1 MLKKSGIF
9 PDRQQVTAHLVFLI
23 KQGTKKI
30 FRFFGRFFTT
40 SPRRFPRTSV
50 NPNPS
55 KTMKTLSTTNS
66 INRSPLRCGLV
77 FIGLALALALAL
89 WAMPGTVR
97 GQMFVSVNSN
107 PPTNGGSRIYQ
118 YDPTGSTGTPVMPYF
133 LDNLDHPREVAFD
146 SAGNLYVA
154 TFTWLLDS
162 EDNIVGTDHGSILKV
177 SGGVASTFATFNGRF
192 AHGLAFDSHDNLFAS
207 SQNFDGTE
215 SIIYKVA
222 SDGTVSTFGSV
233 PGQCFAGG
241 ADSTLTHGT
250 IYEFPTEGP
259 SVGVRSIFVDSGAF
273 SSGGPV
279 GLAFDKHDPQNLL
292 VSTNN
297 ENDSPGGKIRSFDSS
312 GMEILPQLA
321 TGLTNFSRG
330 LAFDSAGNLFCAE
343 IGAGAA
349 TGDIVK
355 FTPGGTG
362 TIPGI
367 TTAPGFGVAYFA
379 QGDTSDFGTRG
390 NRGPEYVAFA
400 PAPITPPST
409 AVVLTF
415 PNTTEPLTTTVVASL
430 DQNSVPLP
438 SPNFELTGSN
448 LAFDIS
454 TPSGEPTPP
463 IIIALT
469 VPSSV
474 YGSNGSGLKVMHYEN
489 GTWVDRT
496 IDSTNP
502 NYPSPAAQNTIYGSV
517 NSLSPFLVTKF
528 KYAAQIQQPINA
540 NGTSVFNAKRGVIP
554 VAFKLTSDGVATCQL
569 PPATISVFRT
579 SGGVVGSIDESTY
592 LLKSDS
598 GSNFRIDSTKCQY
611 SYNLAASSLGA
622 GTYKVYISIGGSVAG
637 SATFALK

>member
-1 MLKKSGIF
+1 MNIRRIIVG
-9 PDRQQVTAHLVFLI
+9 VFA
-23 KQGTKKI
+23 
-30 FRFFGRFFTT
+30 
-40 SPRRFPRTSV
+40 V
-50 NPNPS
+50 
-55 KTMKTLSTTNS
+55 
-66 INRSPLRCGLV
+66 C
-77 FIGLALALALAL
+77 AAL
-89 WAMPGTVR
+89 WAIAGTAR

-107 PPTNGGSRIYQ
+107 PFTNGGSRVYQ
-118 YDPTGSTGTPVMPYF
+118 YDPTGSTGSPVMPYF

-162 EDNIVGTDHGSILKV
+162 AGEIVDFDHAAVLKV
-177 SGGVASTFATFNGRF
+177 SGGVASSFATFYGGS
-192 AHGLAFDSHDNLFAS
+192 AHGLAFDSGGNLFVS
-207 SQNFDGTE
+207 SAKFDGTA
-215 SIIYKVA
+215 STIYKITP
-222 SDGTVSTFGSV
+222 DGVVSTFGFDETIQGSV
-233 PGQCFAGG
+233 PGQCFDLKVDSAGNLFAAG
-241 ADSTLTHGT
+241 ADSTLTYGT

-259 SVGVRSIFVDSGAF
+259 LAGVRSIFVDSGAF
-273 SSGGPV
+273 SSGGPI
-279 GLAFDKHDPQNLL
+279 GLAFDNSVPQNLF

-297 ENDSPGGKIRSFDSS
+297 ENDSPGGKIRSFDSN

-321 TGLTNFSRG
+321 TGLTKFARG

-343 IGAGAA
+343 IGNGALV
-349 TGDIVK
+349 GDILK
-355 FTPGGTG
+355 FTPEGTG

-367 TTAPGFGVAYFA
+367 TTAPGFGVNYFA
-379 QGDTSDFGTRG
+379 EGTTSDFGFRG

-400 PAPITPPST
+400 PPAGPPTPPST
-409 AVVLTF
+409 SVVLTF
-415 PNTTEPLTTTVVASL
+415 PSTTEPLTTTVVASL

-454 TPSGEPTPP
+454 TPSGEPTSP
-463 IIIALT
+463 IIVALT

-474 YGSNGSGLKVMHYEN
+474 WGLDGSGLKVMHYEN
-489 GTWVDRT
+489 GSWVDRT
-496 IDSTNP
+496 IDKTNP
-502 NYPSPAAQNTIYGSV
+502 NYPLNPASNTIYGSV
-517 NSLSPFLVTKF
+517 DSLSPFLVTQF
-528 KYAAQIQQPINA
+528 KYAAQIQQPINS

-579 SGGVVGSIDESTY
+579 SGGVVGSVDESVY

-611 SYNLAASSLGA
+611 TYNLGASSLGA
-622 GTYKVYISIGGSVAG
+622 GTYQVNISIDGSVAG